1 MTSFLGSLGRLV
13 PVACA
18 AEASQAPDRPGT
30 VQTTLGGRR
39 FHRSAPKGHRSWS
52 LRASSVSSPNDLAPV
67 ALFAAGSWGD
77 GPFWWLSPWAVAVN
91 VLTPGGSVLK
101 YADRSGGTVAGPVQ
115 TSDGLWFP
123 GSVVSGAGGVDGVS
137 RGNAR
142 NYVAV
147 PRGVTYTASLY
158 VSAGQQVRV
167 NEYDSTLGSP
177 LASRTSPAATG
188 AGLTRVSVTAVATA
202 FTDALR
208 LDVLGAGTCAGAAIS
223 LTPAVAPWGVGD
235 GCAEA
240 VVRDG
245 GMSVTATGYGPYA
258 GQSYEIVEVGG

>member
-13 PVACA
+13 PVVCA
-18 AEASQAPDRPGT
+18 AEASQVPDRPGL
-30 VQTTLGGRR
+30 VDVTLGGRR
-39 FHRSAPKGHRSWS
+39 FSRSAPKGHRSWS
-52 LRASSVSSPNDLAPV
+52 LRASSVSGPTDLAPV

-115 TSDGLWFP
+115 ASDGTWFP
-123 GSVVSGAGGVDGVS
+123 SSVVSGAGGVNGVA
-137 RGNAR
+137 RGHAR

-167 NEYDSTLGSP
+167 SEFDQSLGATLV
-177 LASRTSPAATG
+177 ARTSAAATG
-188 AGLTRVSVTAVATA
+188 AGLSRVSVTAVATA
-202 FTDALR
+202 STDALR

-223 LTPAVAPWGVGD
+223 LTPGLAPWGVGD

-245 GMSVTATGYGPYA
+245 GMSVTATGFGPYA
-258 GQSYEIVEVGG
+258 GQSYEVLEVGG

>member
-1 MTSFLGSLGRLV
+1 MSSYLGSLGRMV
-13 PVACA
+13 PVVCA
-18 AEASQAPDRPGT
+18 VGVVQAPDRPGSMG
-30 VQTTLGGRR
+30 VTLGGRR
-39 FHRSAPKGHRSWS
+39 FSRMAPKGHRSWS
-52 LRASSVSSPNDLAPV
+52 LTSSDVDSPSELAPV
-67 ALFAAGSWGD
+67 QLFASGAWGD

-115 TSDGLWFP
+115 ASDGLWFP
-123 GSVVSGAGGVDGVS
+123 GSVVSGSGGVDGVS

-167 NEYDSTLGSP
+167 YEYDSTLGSP

-188 AGLTRVSVTAVATA
+188 AGLTRVSVTAVATVS
-202 FTDALR
+202 TDALR

-223 LTPAVAPWGVGD
+223 LTPGLAPWGVGD

-240 VVRDG
+240 VVVDG
-245 GMSVTATGYGPYA
+245 GMSVTATGFGPYA
-258 GQSYEIVEVGG
+258 GQSYEIMEVGG